1 MELIKIIIFEYLFGY
16 ILQGFSIVLGVY
28 AFNKQEL
35 KFKKYILASTLVMI
49 ISFFV
54 GYIPISYGVHTILN
68 LLFLFLICTLLL
80 KMPGYSTVRSTLF
93 VTILLLINEMV
104 LISIMISILG
114 QEKFEDMM
122 QYPVEKAIL
131 VAPASI
137 SFALIVY
144 IAYYI
149 LVKRPKNKG
158 EHNGIISK

>member
-1 MELIKIIIFEYLFGY
+1 MELMKIIIFEYIFGY

-54 GYIPISYGVHTILN
+54 GYIPISFGVHAILN

-80 KMPGYSTVRSTLF
+80 NMPGYSTVRSTLF

-104 LISIMISILG
+104 LIAIMISILG

-122 QYPVEKAIL
+122 LYPVEKAIL
-131 VAPASI
+131 VAPSSI